1 MRRVLSVMTLLVFL
15 FLSACG
21 ASAAATQGPEQ
32 PAIPP
37 DQPTSTPTQVPTPTP
52 THVRVDLTPAQRAAM
67 KALSEQLSLPVDKI
81 AMVSTEAVTWPN
93 GCLGIVHMGMMC
105 TQNEVP
111 GFKIVLEA
119 NGQKY
124 EFHTNQDGSIIQ
136 LAEGAQNAGEVEQEL
151 IKQLAANLG
160 LQETDIK
167 VVSDTTI
174 EFPDSCLGVSMPDI
188 MCSQIVT
195 PGHIVVLEANGV
207 QYEYH
212 TNADG
217 STVQP
222 ATLSMVWKRTGG
234 IAGFCDSMTVFL
246 SGEVYANRCKP
257 QSEGKMGTFANLLS
271 AKEQTQF
278 NDWMTQFGS
287 VNLDA
292 SDPKGVADQ
301 MTVTLDVNGSGSK
314 QPTKA
319 EQQQLFDFAQ
329 NLFQKLNQ

>member
-1 MRRVLSVMTLLVFL
+1 MRRVLSVITLLIFL
-15 FLSACG
+15 FASACA
-21 ASAAATQGPEQ
+21 ASAAATQGPEE
-32 PAIPP
+32 PATPP
-37 DQPTSTPTQVPTPTP
+37 DLSTPTQVPTPTHIP
-52 THVRVDLTPAQRAAM
+52 VALTPAQLAAI

-81 AMVSTEAVTWPN
+81 TIVSTEAITWPN
-93 GCLGIVHMGMMC
+93 GCLGIVRMGVMC

-124 EFHTNQDGSIIQ
+124 EFHTNQDGSTVQ
-136 LAEGAQNAGEVEQEL
+136 LAAGAQNAGAVEQEL

-160 LQETDIK
+160 LQESDIK
-167 VVSDTTI
+167 VVSNTEI

-188 MCSQIVT
+188 MCSQVVT

-222 ATLSMVWKRTGG
+222 ATLSMIWKREGG
-234 IAGFCDSMTVFL
+234 IAGFCDSLTVFL
-246 SGEVYANRCKP
+246 SGEVYSNRCKP

-271 AKEQTQF
+271 ANEQAQF

-287 VNLDA
+287 ANLDA
-292 SDPKGVADQ
+292 SDPKGVTDA
-301 MTVTLDVNGSGSK
+301 MTVTLDVFGSGSK
-314 QPTKA
+314 QPTKT